1 MNNYCL
7 ITLIHQDFGLMET
20 KSILC
25 PANDYDKAEKHVIEM
40 LQKERTKEVHI
51 THFYANG
58 EVKEINIY
66 YFKDIL
72 YKDNSLY
79 IVL

>member
-7 ITLIHQDFGLMET
+7 ITVLEHDFGLIET
-20 KSILC
+20 KTILC
-25 PANDYDKAEKHVIEM
+25 PANDYNKAEKHVIEM
-40 LQKERTKEVHI
+40 LKREKTKEVHI

>member
-20 KSILC
+20 KSILS
-25 PANDYDKAEKHVIEM
+25 PANDYDTVEQHVIEM
-40 LQKERTKEVHI
+40 LKKEKTKEVHI